1 MGVTTQ
7 NRAVTSLEERYTAT
21 SGDVMISGIQALV
34 RTMLDQRRLDEAR
47 GLRTGV
53 FLSGYQGSPLG
64 TIDLEVGRHQR
75 LIDEAGIVFR
85 QGLNEEL
92 GATAVAGT
100 QLLGEL
106 EHRTVDGV
114 TGIWFGKNPGLDRAA
129 DAIRHGNISG
139 TSPLG
144 GAVAW
149 IGDDPSSKSSTVP
162 SSCEPMCRS
171 MYMPILA
178 PGSVEEILT
187 FGLHAIA
194 MSRHAGLW
202 TGLKIVADVADSS
215 AIVNVDGLAEAIPDL
230 HRERTFTPPV
240 LLPPTNLD
248 AEFDLMTLRLARA
261 SEYAEAAGLNRIT
274 FEPTQPRTAIVA
286 AGLNY
291 QSLLTALKDLGAT
304 EADLEEHGVRLIQ
317 LGMPWPLEPTATRR
331 LFAGVERVLV
341 VEDKLGFLEGLI
353 KEVLF
358 GIPNPPAVI
367 GKRDESGAPLL
378 SPRSAL
384 LSDEILAVLTR
395 VLPGM
400 GRPELTV
407 PAPRRRHLQLAALPA
422 RTPAFCSGC
431 PHSVSTRADSDQL
444 VGVGIGCHVMVVLEN
459 EGKRG
464 QLTGMT
470 QMGGEGTQWL
480 GLEPFTTDKHFFQN
494 VGDGTFY
501 HSASLAIR
509 AAVAAKS
516 TITYKLLVNDV
527 VAMTG
532 GQHPAGQMDIPELTR
547 WLTLE
552 GVRKIAITTSNPKLW
567 KRTRLGR
574 RLAKNVTV
582 HDRVDFADVQRQLA
596 EEEGVTVLLHLD
608 RCATEERRLRKRGK
622 APAPAERIWINE
634 RVCEGCGDCGDKS
647 TCLSV
652 VPTATEFGRK
662 TKIHQSSCNQDMSC
676 LAGDCPS
683 FVKVT
688 PSAKPRTRA
697 VPDVELPEPRRR
709 VGDDLLVRMPGIGGT
724 GVVTVSA
731 ILQMAAFLE
740 GRFAAGVEQIG
751 LAQKGGPVISDV
763 RFSTEP
769 ITGQIRAGRGTVDVL
784 LAFDPLGAS
793 TESMLDSIRSTG
805 IAVVNTGEVATSQMV
820 QDTSITMPPVEDL
833 RTRIDAAT
841 TGSENAYVDADGL
854 AQTHFADHLPGNLIL
869 IGAAY
874 QHGVLP
880 ISADAITEAIRLNGA
895 AVEQN
900 LAAFRLGRIA
910 IAAPEALLDR
920 PVLDER
926 PRLERLTSEVEA
938 WQNRAA
944 ADRFAADVRRVADAV
959 GQDPAGE
966 ELTAAYA
973 EGLFKLT
980 TYKDEFEVARLHLDS
995 VEGAKVA
1002 SEFGSDAK
1010 VKILLYPPVLR
1021 AMGLKH
1027 KIAFGGWVTPVL
1039 KLLYGMRFLRGSRL
1053 NPFGVGSVRRT
1064 EQALAAEYTATF
1076 TDALRR
1082 LTPATQSVL
1091 LELASAPDLVRG
1103 YEQVKLGNV
1112 ERYRA
1117 RVDELLHDLEAHPL
1131 SKGTSGEHH
1140 PRSGVSHSH

>member
-1 MGVTTQ
+1 MGVTTRH
-7 NRAVTSLEERYTAT
+7 RAVTSLDERYTAT

-34 RTMLDQRRLDEAR
+34 RTMLDQRRLDTAR

-64 TIDLEVGRHQR
+64 TIDLEVGRHR
-75 LIDEAGIVFR
+75 HLLDPAGVVFR

-92 GATAVAGT
+92 AATAVAGT

-106 EHRTVDGV
+106 ENRTVEGV

-139 TSPLG
+139 TAPLG

-171 MYMPILA
+171 MYMPLLA
-178 PGSVEEILT
+178 PGSVAEILT

-230 HRERTFTPPV
+230 ARARSFTPPV

-274 FEPTQPRTAIVA
+274 FEPSQPRTAIVA

-291 QSLLTALKDLGAT
+291 QSLLTAIKDLGAT
-304 EADLEEHGVRLIQ
+304 EADLDAHGVRLVQ
-317 LGMPWPLEPTATRR
+317 LGMPWPLEPTSTRR
-331 LFAGVERVLV
+331 LFDGVERVLV
-341 VEDKLGFLEGLI
+341 VEDKAGFLEGLI

-358 GIPNPPAVI
+358 GIPQPPSVI
-367 GKRDESGAPLL
+367 GKRDASGAPLL

-384 LSDEILAVLTR
+384 MSDDILAALAR
-395 VLPGM
+395 VLPGF
-400 GRPELTV
+400 GSTALTV
-407 PAPRRRHLQLAALPA
+407 PAPRRRHLELAAIPA

-444 VGVGIGCHVMVVLEN
+444 VGVGIGCHVMVVLEGQ
-459 EGKRG
+459 GKRG

-480 GLEPFTTDKHFFQN
+480 GLEPFTNDRHFFQN

-509 AAVAAKS
+509 AAVAAGS
-516 TITYKLLVNDV
+516 NITYKLLVNDV

-532 GQHPAGQMDIPELTR
+532 GQTPAGQMEVPELTR

-552 GVRKIAITTSNPKLW
+552 GVSRIAITTSHPRVW
-567 KRTRLGR
+567 KGIRLGR
-574 RLAKNVTV
+574 NVSV
-582 HDRVDFADVQRQLA
+582 HHRDELADVQRRLA
-596 EEEGVTVLLHLD
+596 TEDGVTVLLHLD

-622 APAPAERIWINE
+622 APVPAERIWINE

-683 FVKVT
+683 FVKVI
-688 PSAKPRTRA
+688 PSDKPRTRP
-697 VPDVELPEPRRR
+697 VPEVELPEPRRR
-709 VGDDLLVRMPGIGGT
+709 TGDELLVRMPGIGGT

-769 ITGQIRAGRGTVDVL
+769 ITGQVRAGRGSVDVL

-793 TESMLDSIRSTG
+793 TETMLDSIRSTG

-820 QDTSITMPPVEDL
+820 QDTSIAMPPVDDL
-833 RTRIDAAT
+833 RSRIDAAT
-841 TGSENAYVDADGL
+841 TGSENAYIDGDGL
-854 AQTHFADHLPGNLIL
+854 AQRHFADHLPTNLII

-880 ISADAITEAIRLNGA
+880 ISAESIAEAIRINGA

-910 IAAPEALLDR
+910 VAVPEALADR
-920 PVLDER
+920 PATDER
-926 PRLERLTSEVEA
+926 DRLERLSSEVEA

-944 ADRFAADVRRVADAV
+944 ADRFVADVRRVREAL
-959 GQDPAGE
+959 PTTEAGE
-966 ELTAAYA
+966 ELADAYA

-995 VEGAKVA
+995 VERAKLA
-1002 SEFGSDAK
+1002 DEFGADAK
-1010 VKILLYPPVLR
+1010 VKILLFPPFLR
-1021 AMGLKH
+1021 AMGLKR
-1027 KIAFGGWVTPVL
+1027 KLEFGSWIVPL
-1039 KLLYGMRFLRGSRL
+1039 LRLLYALRFLRGRRI
-1053 NPFGVGSVRRT
+1053 NPFGVGRVRRT
-1064 EQALAAEYTATF
+1064 EQALAAEYAATF
-1076 TDALRR
+1076 TTALRH
-1082 LTPATQSVL
+1082 LTPETQSVL
-1091 LELASAPDLVRG
+1091 LDLAAAPDLVRG

-1117 RVDELLHDLEAHPL
+1117 RVDELLHLLEAHPR

-1140 PRSGVSHSH
+1140 PRTGISHSH